1 MTPRTF
7 LIFVSLGIAIKL
19 WVLRVFGR
27 IFEDEI
33 RAFLDFI
40 DAYQWWLVVGLFA
53 ISLLQGQLRRGP
65 SRPD

>member
-1 MTPRTF
+1 
-7 LIFVSLGIAIKL
+7 
-19 WVLRVFGR
+19 VLRVFGR
-27 IFEDEI
+27 VFESEI

-40 DAYQWWLVVGLFA
+40 DQYQWWIVIGLFA

>member
-1 MTPRTF
+1 
-7 LIFVSLGIAIKL
+7 
-19 WVLRVFGR
+19 VFGR
-27 IFEDEI
+27 VFEDEI

-53 ISLLQGQLRRGP
+53 VSLLQGQLRRGP